1 MIKKKIAL
9 FANDYVGLEI
19 CKFLRASGDEIVK
32 LYIHDVDK
40 QKLVS
45 EIIQAS
51 GCSKKDIVIATETD
65 MPEKIAE
72 LKVAQPDFI
81 ITVYWAYLLKPQV
94 FKIAK
99 QGTINFHPA
108 PLPINRGWYP
118 HVHSILDGSPTGVT
132 LHTLAEDADTGL
144 IWAQKLVPLFNLD
157 TAGDIYKRLQ
167 EAIIQLFKD
176 KWAKIKTAKI
186 QPIPQDHNKNGNYH
200 KKSEMEVLDQID
212 INQVVKAKDLI
223 NKLRARTFG
232 KKGFAYFLDNNGEKI
247 YVQIRLNKSSDF
259 N

>member
-19 CKFLRASGDEIVK
+19 CKFLRASGDKIVK
-32 LYIHDVDK
+32 LYVHDLDK
-40 QKLVS
+40 QKFVP

-51 GCSKKDIVIATETD
+51 GCLKKDVVGATETNS
-65 MPEKIAE
+65 PEKIAE
-72 LKVAQPDFI
+72 LEIAQPDFI
-81 ITVYWAYLLKPQV
+81 ITVYWAYLLKPKV

-144 IWAQKLVPLFNLD
+144 IWAQKLVPLSSVD

-176 KWAKIKTAKI
+176 NWEKIKNDQIKPTL
-186 QPIPQDHNKNGNYH
+186 QDKNKKGNYH
-200 KKSEMEVLDQID
+200 KKSEIESLDQID
-212 INQVVKAKDLI
+212 MDQTLKAKDLI

-247 YVQIRLNKSSDF
+247 YVQIRLNKLPDF
-259 N
+259 E